1 MRITLNELRRII
13 REALDENIS
22 EPRLNPPLKF
32 EEAQARYSQM
42 ILDAMRDN
50 RGNIPALQD
59 AMRAI
64 TDQLPVITGWSV
76 EEIQARTQRET
87 GERIA
92 AMKAMQGKV
101 IGEAMISDLGP
112 GGMVIINQE
121 RPDSFVIK
129 IREQGAPR
137 SLGHIRL
144 TRKRVDEGSIWEV
157 EDAQAKSG
165 WGPLLYDL
173 AMEYVSSDLGDLGI
187 TPDSSQVS
195 GDAQNVWSFYFEN
208 RGDVEKEPLPKWK
221 WPHSEE
227 RPEYLA
233 HYYYK
238 IDRTL
243 LDKFEASGALK
254 FVQE

>member
-76 EEIQARTQRET
+76 EELYGQTRDQT

-92 AMKAMQGKV
+92 AMKRG
-101 IGEAMISDLGP
+101 
-112 GGMVIINQE
+112 
-121 RPDSFVIK
+121 RP
-129 IREQGAPR
+129 
-137 SLGHIRL
+137 
-144 TRKRVDEGSIWEV
+144 
-157 EDAQAKSG
+157 
-165 WGPLLYDL
+165 
-173 AMEYVSSDLGDLGI
+173 
-187 TPDSSQVS
+187 
-195 GDAQNVWSFYFEN
+195 
-208 RGDVEKEPLPKWK
+208 
-221 WPHSEE
+221 
-227 RPEYLA
+227 
-233 HYYYK
+233 
-238 IDRTL
+238 
-243 LDKFEASGALK
+243 
-254 FVQE
+254 